1 MKARLMLYI
10 IFCAAVAAV
19 PLYGELELPASRQTQ
34 PGEEQ
39 VLHEDAVIDESVEA
53 QPQPEEREGYLRTG
67 GPFTIVLL
75 LFSIAGVAIIIERFM
90 AISRVKSAS
99 RNFEQEIL
107 AAAARGSVAAMK
119 KICDNDDSDTARII
133 LTGLNSFHRGPD
145 RMEKVVEATAG
156 LEVSMLERGLNLLS
170 GIAHLAPLVGFLG
183 TVSGMISAFSAI
195 AAAENVSAKLVAGG
209 IFEALITTAAGL
221 IVAIPMLA
229 FHNYFV
235 HRIDRFTLNIERIS
249 IGVIEKLESRG
260 RR

>member
-1 MKARLMLYI
+1 MKALLI
-10 IFCAAVAAV
+10 LCIVVFTAASVPLHGESEAPDAV
-19 PLYGELELPASRQTQ
+19 PSQSS
-34 PGEEQ
+34 EEQ
-39 VLHEDAVIDESVEA
+39 MQEDSGVQALSDDEGL
-53 QPQPEEREGYLRTG
+53 PQDERGGYLRTG

-90 AISRVKSAS
+90 AIARIKPAG
-99 RNFEQEIL
+99 RNFESEIV
-107 AAAARGSVAAMK
+107 AAAAKGSIASMK

-145 RMEKVVEATAG
+145 RMEKVVEATAS

-195 AAAENVSAKLVAGG
+195 AAAENVSARLVAGG